1 MGQLFKE
8 LSSTLIN
15 PNFLYHDMS
24 DIVSFFS
31 YKMKMSSLFLI
42 AAGVIALGAVTAA
55 LEIEI
60 LKRDIAAPEDESKLL
75 AEDPAGEASL
85 LAQLTGWLAQLTRRE
100 AEAAGG
106 IGFGA
111 ADAAGGSDNGA
122 AGGSDYGAAGAAGSD
137 YVAAGG
143 SYYGAEGAA
152 GGSDYSA
159 ADLCDSHGCIHGT
172 CEVWKDGDTYDDYAI
187 CDCEPGYDG
196 EFCDEEYAS
205 PKVAKPK
212 ILVTGIC
219 ASSPQLPCCE
229 ETIYIYKLLNEI
241 FPPTDLEFPACR
253 SDGYYA
259 AKQCHP
265 ERGCYCVDENGWEN
279 HGKEDQPEN
288 HWDIECAQTQA
299 FQHQVSPVFPE
310 VKSGW
315 DAFKSLWNVVQKS
328 AEELGHQVD
337 TQTTLLEQLQY
348 SLENADESKL
358 LAEDPAGEASL
369 LAQLTR
375 QEAEAAGGI
384 GFGAADGSD
393 NGAAG
398 GSDYGA
404 AGAAGGSDYV
414 AAGGSYYGEA
424 GAAGGSDYVA
434 AGGSYYGAEGAA
446 DGSDYNAADVAQQA
460 TLATLAALATLA
472 TLATLA
478 RK

>member
-1 MGQLFKE
+1 MEHAKYGK
-8 LSSTLIN
+8 
-15 PNFLYHDMS
+15 
-24 DIVSFFS
+24 
-31 YKMKMSSLFLI
+31 
-42 AAGVIALGAVTAA
+42 
-55 LEIEI
+55 
-60 LKRDIAAPEDESKLL
+60 
-75 AEDPAGEASL
+75 
-85 LAQLTGWLAQLTRRE
+85 TGT
-100 AEAAGG
+100 
-106 IGFGA
+106 
-111 ADAAGGSDNGA
+111 GA
-122 AGGSDYGAAGAAGSD
+122 AGGSYYGAAGAAGGSD

-196 EFCDEEYAS
+196 EFCDEDLCDSHGCIHGTCEVWKDWDTYDNYAKCDCEPGYDGEFCDEEYAS
-205 PKVAKPK
+205 PQVAKPK
-212 ILVTGIC
+212 ILATGIC

-229 ETIYIYKLLNEI
+229 ETISIYKMLTEI

-337 TQTTLLEQLQY
+337 TQTSLLEQLQY
-348 SLENADESKL
+348 SLENA
-358 LAEDPAGEASL
+358 
-369 LAQLTR
+369 
-375 QEAEAAGGI
+375 AGGI
-384 GFGAADGSD
+384 GFGAADAAGGSD

-414 AAGGSYYGEA
+414 AAGGSYYGE
-424 GAAGGSDYVA
+424 
-434 AGGSYYGAEGAA
+434 
-446 DGSDYNAADVAQQA
+446 
-460 TLATLAALATLA
+460 
-472 TLATLA
+472 
-478 RK
+478 

>member
-60 LKRDIAAPEDESKLL
+60 VKRDIAAPEDESKLL

-100 AEAAGG
+100 AEAGG

-111 ADAAGGSDNGA
+111 ADAAGGTDNGA
-122 AGGSDYGAAGAAGSD
+122 AGGSDYGAAGAAGAAGGSDYVAAGGSYYGEAGAAGGSD

-159 ADLCDSHGCIHGT
+159 ADVCDSHGCIHGT
-172 CEVWKDGDTYDDYAI
+172 CEVWKDGVTYDDYVI

-212 ILVTGIC
+212 ILATGIC

-337 TQTTLLEQLQY
+337 TQTSLLEQLQY

-375 QEAEAAGGI
+375 QEAEAGGI
-384 GFGAADGSD
+384 GYGAAD
-393 NGAAG
+393 
-398 GSDYGA
+398 
-404 AGAAGGSDYV
+404 AAGGSDYV
-414 AAGGSYYGEA
+414 AAGGSYYSEA

-446 DGSDYNAADVAQQA
+446 DGSDYNAAGA
-460 TLATLAALATLA
+460 TGGSDYNA
-472 TLATLA
+472 
-478 RK
+478 

>member
-15 PNFLYHDMS
+15 PNFLYHDIS
-24 DIVSFFS
+24 DIFSFFS

-60 LKRDIAAPEDESKLL
+60 VKRDIAAPEDESKLL

-100 AEAAGG
+100 AEAGG
-106 IGFGA
+106 IGF
-111 ADAAGGSDNGA
+111 GA
-122 AGGSDYGAAGAAGSD
+122 AGGSDYGAAGAAGGSD

-143 SYYGAEGAA
+143 SDYVAA

-172 CEVWKDGDTYDDYAI
+172 CEVWKDGVTYDDYAI

-212 ILVTGIC
+212 ILATGIC

-337 TQTTLLEQLQY
+337 TQTSLLEQLQY

-375 QEAEAAGGI
+375 QEAEAGGI
-384 GFGAADGSD
+384 GF
-393 NGAAG
+393 
-398 GSDYGA
+398 GA

-424 GAAGGSDYVA
+424 GAAGGSDYIA

-460 TLATLAALATLA
+460 TLATLAAL
-472 TLATLA
+472 
-478 RK
+478 